1 MKKCKIGLLLFS
13 LLITTGC
20 SAKYDLYL
28 DENIIENIYLYDDI
42 KTLEELDYYDM
53 NKGNE
58 VYIDA
63 YVEQVARFENKFD
76 YKREEIRINENKD
89 YGYKYSNSY
98 KLKKYRDLSM
108 VANCYDNIDI
118 SIDDNISLETSDE
131 FKCFDKYSLLDEVT
145 VNIYYSGNVINT
157 NASKKDNNVYTWEIN
172 KENYQNSKIYF
183 EAEKSKIK
191 IISTFQAVGLVV
203 FVLLIGITY
212 FLYRKKNSGKV

>member
-1 MKKCKIGLLLFS
+1 M
-13 LLITTGC
+13 
-20 SAKYDLYL
+20 
-28 DENIIENIYLYDDI
+28 
-42 KTLEELDYYDM
+42 
-53 NKGNE
+53 
-58 VYIDA
+58 
-63 YVEQVARFENKFD
+63 
-76 YKREEIRINENKD
+76 
-89 YGYKYSNSY
+89 
-98 KLKKYRDLSM
+98 
-108 VANCYDNIDI
+108 
-118 SIDDNISLETSDE
+118 
-131 FKCFDKYSLLDEVT
+131 T